1 MGLFDT
7 FHGKYKCKHCKLLFK
22 FEEQTKDYERHLE
35 DFYLGDYIDRG
46 NRDYFYDF
54 EYQCPNCGT
63 INKIS
68 IAVRRGQYVGVY
80 ASERTEYINIL
91 DLDNIED
98 GFLRNR
104 KYSQGKIGAH
114 KKLEERII
122 ESGVPLELSQEL
134 EYGRYNEEKTSKR
147 QEQQDLEQKKR
158 DYIAKVHNEMKRR
171 GFTSKEIQAI
181 IDKTG
186 FLSALEE
193 YPEEQLHYD
202 VSATVN
208 EIIMT
213 AVKSYVND
221 TI

>member
-7 FHGKYKCKHCKLLFK
+7 FHGNYKCKHCKLLFE
-22 FEEQTKDYERHLE
+22 FEKQTKNYERHLE
-35 DFYLGDYIDRG
+35 DFYVGDYIDRE

-54 EYQCPNCGT
+54 EYQCPHCGA

-80 ASERTEYINIL
+80 ASARTEYINIL

-98 GFLRNR
+98 GFFRNR
-104 KYSQGKIGAH
+104 KYSQDEIGVH
-114 KKLEERII
+114 KTLEERII

-147 QEQQDLEQKKR
+147 QEQLDLELRKH
-158 DYIAKVHNEMKRR
+158 DYIAKVYEEMKRR
-171 GFTSKEIQAI
+171 GLTFAESRAVIQ
-181 IDKTG
+181 KTG
-186 FLSALEE
+186 FKDALND

-202 VSATVN
+202 VSEAVN

-213 AVKSYVND
+213 AVKNYVND